1 MSLFPVMYLLMQSP
15 LETYRWVQST
25 QCCTL
30 SAELAYVKLKEKAD
44 FEKEEINELH
54 IGNNMHTMLNN
65 ATFEL
70 LFRGALF
77 GPDTIIIN

>member
-1 MSLFPVMYLLMQSP
+1 M
-15 LETYRWVQST
+15 
-25 QCCTL
+25 
-30 SAELAYVKLKEKAD
+30 AELTYVKFKKKTD

-54 IGNNMHTMLNN
+54 IVNNMHTMLNN

>member
-1 MSLFPVMYLLMQSP
+1 MKY
-15 LETYRWVQST
+15 
-25 QCCTL
+25 
-30 SAELAYVKLKEKAD
+30 KEKTD
-44 FEKEEINELH
+44 FKKEIVNELH
-54 IGNNMHTMLNN
+54 IVNNMHTMLNN

>member
-1 MSLFPVMYLLMQSP
+1 MYR
-15 LETYRWVQST
+15 EVQST

-30 SAELAYVKLKEKAD
+30 SAMAELTYVKFEKKTD
-44 FEKEEINELH
+44 FEKEEINEVH
-54 IGNNMHTMLNN
+54 IVNNMHTMLNN

>member
-1 MSLFPVMYLLMQSP
+1 MLH
-15 LETYRWVQST
+15 
-25 QCCTL
+25 TL
-30 SAELAYVKLKEKAD
+30 CDGRINICEIKKKKTD
-44 FEKEEINELH
+44 FEKEEINEVH
-54 IGNNMHTMLNN
+54 IVNNMHTMLNN